1 MKKTPQG
8 VLYAAKIAKY
18 LFLIFFTLLAVGP
31 ILWAGLSSFKTY
43 AEINSSALSWPSS
56 FNLDNYRAAFQY
68 APIARFPF

>member
-31 ILWAGLSSFKTY
+31 ILWAGLSSFKT
-43 AEINSSALSWPSS
+43 LS
-56 FNLDNYRAAFQY
+56 L
-68 APIARFPF
+68 IHI